1 MTLYTLQS
9 RFLLTFQWLH
19 VRCKHANFS
28 VFFSTM
34 LFHECF
40 RSVGHVSFKEM
51 LSPGFSGSM
60 CGQHIYLVRVVLT
73 VIDISPLF
81 GIQLT
86 EALVP
91 L

>member
-1 MTLYTLQS
+1 M
-9 RFLLTFQWLH
+9 H
-19 VRCKHANFS
+19 NFS
-28 VFFSTM
+28 IFSITM

-40 RSVGHVSFKEM
+40 HSVGRVSFKEK
-51 LSPGFSGSM
+51 LSAGFPGSM
-60 CGQHIYLVRVVLT
+60 CGQPIYLVRVVLT
-73 VIDISPLF
+73 VIDFFSLF